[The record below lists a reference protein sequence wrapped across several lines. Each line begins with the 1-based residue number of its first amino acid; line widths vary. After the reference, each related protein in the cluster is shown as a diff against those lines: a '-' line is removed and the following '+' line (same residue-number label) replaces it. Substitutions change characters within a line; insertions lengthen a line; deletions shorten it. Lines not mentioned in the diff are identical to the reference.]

1 MTKMKQLKETYINT
15 LVDNMSMEDFKQYV
29 KNDMADFLQYCSD
42 SEVITNE
49 FLLKVE
55 HTTDQQFYN
64 KFVKKI
70 KWGVPV

>member
-15 LVDNMSMEDFKQYV
+15 LIDNMSMEDFKQYV
-29 KNDMADFLQYCSD
+29 KNDLSDFLQYCSD

-64 KFVKKI
+64 KFIKKI